1 MADSFIFRLSNE
13 KHRPNFTPLPVYCF
27 TYPPH
32 KFLCHFFLALLILSG
47 SHSFSKKNT
56 GMFDIF
62 CDGGCHALQNLQN
75 ILKAQKH

>member
-47 SHSFSKKNT
+47 SHSFSKKILECL
-56 GMFDIF
+56 IF
-62 CDGGCHALQNLQN
+62 FVMEVAMRYR
-75 ILKAQKH
+75 IYKIF